1 MALMS
6 TKVEICRLS
15 RSSPLN
21 TVTACDISWR
31 LSLRFS
37 AVTIISSNI
46 ELLLCE
52 TDEYD
57 AVSAIE
63 VKSSEVSSTW
73 APGSSKAAAPSSP
86 SDALVLKLAVAAK
99 ISAVKIKKT
108 YYLLSGSYLSFQ
120 FLFFHPF
127 EKSG

>member
-73 APGSSKAAAPSSP
+73 APGSSKTAVPSSP

-99 ISAVKIKKT
+99 ISAVKIKKS
-108 YYLLSGSYLSFQ
+108 LLFVKW
-120 FLFFHPF
+120 FLFVISIPF
-127 EKSG
+127 FSPL